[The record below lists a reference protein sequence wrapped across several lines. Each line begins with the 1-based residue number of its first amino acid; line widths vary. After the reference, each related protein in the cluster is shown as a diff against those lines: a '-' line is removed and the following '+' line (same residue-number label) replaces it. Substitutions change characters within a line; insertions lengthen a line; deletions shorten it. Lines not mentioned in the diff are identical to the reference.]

1 MRTTIRLDDAFMAKV
16 KREAVKRGETLTSLV
31 ERGLR
36 LVLAQPARHI
46 GRAIVRLPI
55 CQMGGGT
62 LPRVDIGNSA
72 DLLDQ
77 MEERI

>member
-1 MRTTIRLDDAFMAKV
+1 MARV
-16 KREAVKRGETLTSLV
+16 KKEASKRGETFTALV

-46 GRAIVRLPI
+46 ERAVVRLPV
-55 CQMGGGT
+55 CHAGGGT
-62 LPRVDIGNSA
+62 LPGIDIGNTA

-77 MEERI
+77 MEGRT